1 MDPVDGYCKVCDNTG
16 HEPIRLVVACA
27 PDDGV
32 CDACVEGLT
41 FDMDDEPLCRRC
53 DGLGKALSSANVAKE
68 VCGFEF
74 DRPAM
79 ANWRTRVVAPFAP
92 LLFKRAHSI
101 DDMVAGDQQSEKMRP

>member
-79 ANWRTRVVAPFAP
+79 ANWRTRIVGGVSVVSFLTAKH
-92 LLFKRAHSI
+92 LTEDGLRA
-101 DDMVAGDQQSEKMRP
+101 VVEGLTR